1 MNVRLS
7 MRLAAAVALSGWL
20 TVIPAS
26 ASAAEKQRPE
36 PPRTLED
43 LLLQAEQMANQQPA
57 NQPAPAKE
65 GDEQQPANEPAPANS
80 DAVQQPVNPQLI
92 VNDMQRLIA
101 ARDQIVNRAQL
112 FQTLRELRQL
122 EPQFLQLVVQVQ
134 NAQRNF
140 NAAQNQ
146 LNVINKMAANAPPGA
161 PGPDPAAVA
170 AAQNSFNNADQRL
183 RDAVNNRNVF
193 FANQLLP
200 RLQRVQPELPRFFE
214 NYVGMRK
221 LIPLDRKHP
230 ASGPLLNELRNSILK
245 RVDFVEGH
253 ILAGILYAYAGDAN
267 AQAEF
272 KKASDINEPCG
283 LACSLLGYDCCYGL
297 VMAGTPDDIP
307 KEYITFLK
315 KLDPKR
321 QTTAACW
328 LIGARA
334 FSKGQHNEATTF
346 LQKALTK
353 ADEAAA
359 PQLRGELSWLYLFA
373 ENKRDIQKAKS
384 VLKDLDA
391 ESAWQVKRAHA
402 GLAAEQGAFER
413 ATALMEGCRAS
424 APPAF
429 DAELADQHNNY
440 KSGKSWLR

>member
-1 MNVRLS
+1 MNVRLY
-7 MRLAAAVALSGWL
+7 MRLAAAMALSGWL
-20 TVIPAS
+20 TVIAT
-26 ASAAEKQRPE
+26 ASAAEKKGRE

-57 NQPAPAKE
+57 NAPVPA
-65 GDEQQPANEPAPANS
+65 APNP
-80 DAVQQPVNPQLI
+80 VPQPVDPQHI
-92 VNDMQRLIA
+92 VNEMQRLIA
-101 ARDQIVNRAQL
+101 ARDQIVARAQL
-112 FQTLRELRQL
+112 FQTLRELREL
-122 EPQFLQLVVQVQ
+122 EPQFLQLVVQVH

-170 AAQNSFNNADQRL
+170 AAQNSFNNANQQL
-183 RDAVNNRNVF
+183 RNAVQNRDIF
-193 FANQLLP
+193 FVNKLRP
-200 RLQRVQPELPRFFE
+200 RFQRVQAEFPRFLQ
-214 NYVGMRK
+214 NYVLMRK

-230 ASGPLLNELRNSILK
+230 ASGPLLNELQNSIPH
-245 RVDFVEGH
+245 RNDFVEGH
-253 ILAGILYAYAGDAN
+253 ILAGILYAYDGNAN

-297 VMAGTPDDIP
+297 VIAGAPDDIP

-321 QTTAACW
+321 QTTAVCW
-328 LIGARA
+328 LVGARA
-334 FSKGQHNEATTF
+334 FAKGQHNEATTF

-353 ADEAAA
+353 AEGAAS

-373 ENKRDIQKAKS
+373 ENTRDIEKAQK
-384 VLKDLDA
+384 VLKGLDA
-391 ESAWQVKRAHA
+391 TSAWQVKRAHA
-402 GLAAEQGAFER
+402 GIAAEQGSFDKAIE
-413 ATALMEGCRAS
+413 LMEGCRAS

-429 DAELADQHNNY
+429 DAELADQQNAY
-440 KSGKSWLR
+440 KSGKAWLRQVQ